1 MTERDDERD
10 EVIGGTGGTNEI
22 HNATVGGSVQAG
34 SIRGDVHFHLA
45 ESTPRSI
52 PAQLPSPPPYFANRE
67 REITQLERLAAESAA
82 EGRTLL
88 VVITGQGGVGKTALG
103 LRWLHEIGQDYRDG
117 HLYRDLLGFSGITGV
132 APEEALTGF
141 LRALGVPPG
150 DVPLSRDDQSAL
162 FRSLTTGRRL
172 IVVLDNAASAAQVRP
187 LLPGKGPSVVVVTSR
202 RRLSGLAIEG
212 AVFVGLG
219 PLDDEGAR
227 DLLDRMLGTA
237 RTRAEPEHV
246 RELARL
252 CGRLPLALC
261 TSAARLAV
269 RPWPIERMVRELSE
283 ERRRLA
289 ALALDEDFSVRA
301 VFDASYAAL
310 PADAARMYRLLGLH
324 PGRDFDV
331 SLAAAAAG
339 TDEDEGARILDLLVG
354 ANLIEEDENGRFR
367 FHDLLRLHAR
377 SAAENT
383 ESRATL
389 DATRHRIIDH
399 YLGRA
404 AAADRRLIPGR
415 RRLGTCFRTTARTS
429 VFTGDADALAWL
441 EAELP
446 NIVAAQRLAQAIRH
460 YRKAWEYCEAL
471 WALFVYRKHYRVW
484 LDTHEIGLAAARADG
499 DPLAEA
505 RVLEQLG
512 SAHLNLRRFQAAAEY
527 AAQAVR
533 LERDNEHPAGE
544 AVALEI
550 RGVAE
555 LALGR
560 PEAAIDAFS
569 RSLALNESAGIRRGT
584 AIMSRRL
591 GDALHAAGRTGE
603 SLERL
608 SHAKAYFSADGD
620 RYNLSRTLGSLGR
633 VLLDAGRL
641 EAAEEALHA
650 ALEISEAIGAAH
662 QAAEVR
668 VTLADLAARR
678 HRPDEERR
686 HLGAARAVYES
697 HDAPEAAAVTARL
710 ERLPPP
716 GGP

>member
-1 MTERDDERD
+1 
-10 EVIGGTGGTNEI
+10 
-22 HNATVGGSVQAG
+22 
-34 SIRGDVHFHLA
+34 
-45 ESTPRSI
+45 
-52 PAQLPSPPPYFANRE
+52 
-67 REITQLERLAAESAA
+67 
-82 EGRTLL
+82 
-88 VVITGQGGVGKTALG
+88 
-103 LRWLHEIGQDYRDG
+103 
-117 HLYRDLLGFSGITGV
+117 
-132 APEEALTGF
+132 
-141 LRALGVPPG
+141 
-150 DVPLSRDDQSAL
+150 
-162 FRSLTTGRRL
+162 
-172 IVVLDNAASAAQVRP
+172 
-187 LLPGKGPSVVVVTSR
+187 
-202 RRLSGLAIEG
+202 LSGLAIEG
-212 AVFVGLG
+212 AVFVTLG

-289 ALALDEDFSVRA
+289 ALALDEDLSVRA

-324 PGRDFDV
+324 PGHDFDV
-331 SLAAAAAG
+331 SVAAAAAG
-339 TDEDEGARILDLLVG
+339 TNEHEGARILDLLVG
-354 ANLIEEDENGRFR
+354 ANLIDEDENGRFR

-377 SAAENT
+377 SAAEST

-399 YLGRA
+399 YLQHA

-415 RRLGTCFRTTARTS
+415 RRLGSCFQTTTRTS

-446 NIVAAQRLAQAIRH
+446 NIVAAQRLAQSIRH
-460 YRKAWEYCEAL
+460 YRKAWEFCEAL

-512 SAHLNLRRFQAAAEY
+512 SAHLNLRRFQTAAEY
-527 AAQAVR
+527 AADAVR
-533 LERDNEHPAGE
+533 LERDNAHPAGE

-560 PEAAIDAFS
+560 PEVAIDAFS
-569 RSLALNESAGIRRGT
+569 RSLALNESVGIRRGT

-608 SHAKAYFSADGD
+608 SRAKEYFSADGD

-633 VLLDAGRL
+633 VLLDVGRL
-641 EAAEEALHA
+641 DEAEETLHA
-650 ALEISEAIGAAH
+650 ALELSEMIGAAH

-668 VTLADLAARR
+668 VSLADLAARR

-686 HLGAARAVYES
+686 HLSAARAVYES
-697 HDAPEAAAVTARL
+697 HGAPEAAAVTARL

-716 GGP
+716 DGP